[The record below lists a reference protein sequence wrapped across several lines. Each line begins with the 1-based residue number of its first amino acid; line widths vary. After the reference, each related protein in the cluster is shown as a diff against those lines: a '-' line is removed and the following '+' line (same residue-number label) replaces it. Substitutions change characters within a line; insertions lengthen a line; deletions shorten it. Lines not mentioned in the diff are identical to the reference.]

1 MLNLILT
8 GQLPPFT
15 LLVWGVALFIFFLP
29 TVLAFQK
36 GHRRFWWILALN
48 LVIAPLQQAILTYL
62 FPDFF
67 AVAGAP
73 PGELVWKGLIA
84 NLGAGW
90 LALLAWS
97 LAPVASPDP
106 RLIAARN
113 TKFYDLA
120 AGLPLALWFAYS
132 VVRLR
137 PSIVANVEMISA
149 GGGTLFTWAQ
159 LFSLAGSALFNLL
172 LVWLLLVRD
181 KPVLKARGAV
191 PRIAA
196 FAGTF
201 LGVGILQLPVAPLSM
216 PVQIAAAL
224 LVGTGSVLA
233 AIVLSRLGKS
243 FSIMPEARRLVTDG
257 PYALVRHPL
266 YAVELLII
274 AGMALQFAQP
284 LAGILG
290 VAVMALLVIRTV
302 FEERVLAEAYPEYEA
317 YRAKT
322 ARFIPGVI

>member
-8 GQLPPFT
+8 GQVPPFT

-29 TVLAFQK
+29 SVLAFQK

-48 LVIAPLQQAILTYL
+48 LVIAPLQQAILVSL

-67 AVAGAP
+67 AVAGAT

-84 NLGAGW
+84 NLGVGW

-97 LAPVASPDP
+97 LAPVAGLDA

-113 TKFYDLA
+113 TKLYDLA
-120 AGLPLALWFAYS
+120 AGLPLALWFAYG

-137 PSIVANVEMISA
+137 PSIVANIEVIAA
-149 GGGTLFTWAQ
+149 GAGTLFTWAQ

-201 LGVGILQLPVAPLSM
+201 LGVAILQLPVAPLSA
-216 PVQIAAAL
+216 PVQVAAAL

-274 AGMALQFAQP
+274 AGMALQFSQP
-284 LAGILG
+284 LAGILA
-290 VAVMALLVIRTV
+290 VAVVVLLVIRAL
-302 FEERVLAEAYPEYEA
+302 FEERVLAEAYPEYKA
-317 YRAKT
+317 YRARVK
-322 ARFIPGVI
+322 RFIPGVI

>member
-8 GQLPPFT
+8 GQVPPFT

-29 TVLAFQK
+29 SVLAFQK

-48 LVIAPLQQAILTYL
+48 LVIAPLQQAILVSL

-67 AVAGAP
+67 AVAGAT

-84 NLGAGW
+84 NLGVGW
-90 LALLAWS
+90 LALLTWS
-97 LAPVASPDP
+97 LAPVAGPDP

-113 TKFYDLA
+113 TKLYDLA
-120 AGLPLALWFAYS
+120 AGLPLALWFAYG

-137 PSIVANVEMISA
+137 PSIVANIEIIAA
-149 GGGTLFTWAQ
+149 GAGTLFTWAQ

-201 LGVGILQLPVAPLSM
+201 LGVAILQLPVAPLSA
-216 PVQIAAAL
+216 PVQVAAAL

-274 AGMALQFAQP
+274 AGMALQFSQP
-284 LAGILG
+284 LAGILA
-290 VAVMALLVIRTV
+290 VAVVVLLVIRAL

-317 YRAKT
+317 YRARVK
-322 ARFIPGVI
+322 RFIPGVI

>member
-8 GQLPPFT
+8 GQVPPFT

-29 TVLAFQK
+29 SVLAFQK

-48 LVIAPLQQAILTYL
+48 LVIAPLQQAILVSL

-67 AVAGAP
+67 AVAGAT

-84 NLGAGW
+84 NLGVGW

-97 LAPVASPDP
+97 LAPVAGPDP

-113 TKFYDLA
+113 TKLYDLA
-120 AGLPLALWFAYS
+120 AGLPLALWFAYG

-137 PSIVANVEMISA
+137 PSIVANIEIIAA
-149 GGGTLFTWAQ
+149 GAGTLFTWAQ

-181 KPVLKARGAV
+181 KPVLKARGAI

-201 LGVGILQLPVAPLSM
+201 LGVAILQLPVAPLSA
-216 PVQIAAAL
+216 PVQVAAAL

-274 AGMALQFAQP
+274 AGMALQFSQP

-290 VAVMALLVIRTV
+290 VAVLLLLVIRAL
-302 FEERVLAEAYPEYEA
+302 FEERVLAEAYPEYEV

-322 ARFIPGVI
+322 ARFIPGVF

>member
-8 GQLPPFT
+8 GQVPPFT

-29 TVLAFQK
+29 SVLAFQK

-48 LVIAPLQQAILTYL
+48 LVIAPLQQAILVSL

-67 AVAGAP
+67 AVAGAT

-97 LAPVASPDP
+97 LAPVAGPDP

-113 TKFYDLA
+113 TKLYDLA
-120 AGLPLALWFAYS
+120 AGLPLALWFAYG

-137 PSIVANVEMISA
+137 PSIVANIEIIAA
-149 GGGTLFTWAQ
+149 GAGTLFTWAQ

-201 LGVGILQLPVAPLSM
+201 LGVAILQLPVAPLSA
-216 PVQIAAAL
+216 PVQVAAAL

-274 AGMALQFAQP
+274 AGMALQFSQP

-290 VAVMALLVIRTV
+290 VAVVVLLVIRAL

-317 YRAKT
+317 YRARVK
-322 ARFIPGVI
+322 RFIPGVI

>member
-8 GQLPPFT
+8 GQVPPFT

-29 TVLAFQK
+29 SVLAFQK

-48 LVIAPLQQAILTYL
+48 LVIAPLQQAILVSL

-67 AVAGAP
+67 AVAGAT

-84 NLGAGW
+84 NLGVGW

-97 LAPVASPDP
+97 LAPVAGPDP

-113 TKFYDLA
+113 TKLYDLA
-120 AGLPLALWFAYS
+120 AGLPLALWFAYG

-137 PSIVANVEMISA
+137 PSIVANIEIIAA
-149 GGGTLFTWAQ
+149 GAGTLFTWAQ

-201 LGVGILQLPVAPLSM
+201 LGVAILQLPVAPLSA
-216 PVQIAAAL
+216 PVQVAAAL

-274 AGMALQFAQP
+274 AGMALQFSQP
-284 LAGILG
+284 LAGILA
-290 VAVMALLVIRTV
+290 VAVVVLLVIRAL

-317 YRAKT
+317 YRARVK
-322 ARFIPGVI
+322 RFIPGVI

>member
-8 GQLPPFT
+8 GQVPPFT

-29 TVLAFQK
+29 SVLAFQK

-48 LVIAPLQQAILTYL
+48 LVIAPLQQAILVSL

-67 AVAGAP
+67 AVAGAT

-84 NLGAGW
+84 NLGVGW

-97 LAPVASPDP
+97 LAPVAGPDP

-113 TKFYDLA
+113 TKLYDLA
-120 AGLPLALWFAYS
+120 AGLPLALWFAYG

-137 PSIVANVEMISA
+137 PSIVANIEIIAA
-149 GGGTLFTWAQ
+149 GAGTLFTWAQ

-201 LGVGILQLPVAPLSM
+201 LGVAILQLPVAPLSA
-216 PVQIAAAL
+216 PVQVAAAL

-274 AGMALQFAQP
+274 AGMALQFSQP

-290 VAVMALLVIRTV
+290 VAVVVLLVIRAL

-317 YRAKT
+317 YRARVK
-322 ARFIPGVI
+322 RFIPGVI

>member
-8 GQLPPFT
+8 GQVPPFT

-29 TVLAFQK
+29 SVLAFQK

-48 LVIAPLQQAILTYL
+48 LVIAPLQQAILVSL

-67 AVAGAP
+67 AVAGAT

-84 NLGAGW
+84 NLGVGW

-97 LAPVASPDP
+97 LAPVAGPDP

-113 TKFYDLA
+113 TKLYDLA
-120 AGLPLALWFAYS
+120 AGLPLALWFAYG

-137 PSIVANVEMISA
+137 PSIVANIEVIAA
-149 GGGTLFTWAQ
+149 GAGTLFTWAQ

-201 LGVGILQLPVAPLSM
+201 LGVAILQLPVAPLSA
-216 PVQIAAAL
+216 PVQVAAAL

-274 AGMALQFAQP
+274 AGMALQFSQP
-284 LAGILG
+284 LAGILA
-290 VAVMALLVIRTV
+290 VAVVVLLVIRAL
-302 FEERVLAEAYPEYEA
+302 FEERVLAEAYPEYKA
-317 YRAKT
+317 YRARVK
-322 ARFIPGVI
+322 RFIPGVI

>member
-15 LLVWGVALFIFFLP
+15 LLIWGMALFIFFLP

-48 LVIAPLQQAILTYL
+48 LVIAPLQQAILVSL
-62 FPDFF
+62 FPAFF
-67 AVAGAP
+67 AMAGAT

-84 NLGAGW
+84 NLGLGW
-90 LALLAWS
+90 LALLGWS
-97 LAPVASPDP
+97 LATVASPDP

-113 TKFYDLA
+113 TKLYDLA

-132 VVRLR
+132 VIRLR
-137 PSIVANVEMISA
+137 PSIVADIEIIAA
-149 GGGTLFTWAQ
+149 GGATLFTWAQ

-201 LGVGILQLPVAPLSM
+201 LGVAILQLPVARLDP
-216 PVQIAAAL
+216 PVQVAAAL
-224 LVGTGSVLA
+224 LVGVGSVLA

-290 VAVMALLVIRTV
+290 VAVVLLLVIRTL

-317 YRAKT
+317 YRARVK
-322 ARFIPGVI
+322 RFIPGVI